1 MKKVLLFLTVL
12 VLFISGCAINV
23 KNGSN
28 NSESSSIAYF
38 KKNEMNTHQAQDYY
52 GYINGLKLSLV
63 SLAESNQSISQDK
76 ELNLASDF
84 NKTSAALDTTSSYY
98 KKLRS
103 NSENEIE
110 FLTSS
115 DNFSPLSILSNMH
128 SYNREM
134 SVPEKEIIVSTI
146 NSMTK
151 NLLNDLEIS
160 IESQENLYNYFEK
173 TCYEDNQLF
182 KDINSSLTE

>member
-1 MKKVLLFLTVL
+1 
-12 VLFISGCAINV
+12 
-23 KNGSN
+23 
-28 NSESSSIAYF
+28 
-38 KKNEMNTHQAQDYY
+38 
-52 GYINGLKLSLV
+52 
-63 SLAESNQSISQDK
+63 
-76 ELNLASDF
+76 
-84 NKTSAALDTTSSYY
+84 TSAALDTTSSYY

-160 IESQENLYNYFEK
+160 IESQENLYNYFKK